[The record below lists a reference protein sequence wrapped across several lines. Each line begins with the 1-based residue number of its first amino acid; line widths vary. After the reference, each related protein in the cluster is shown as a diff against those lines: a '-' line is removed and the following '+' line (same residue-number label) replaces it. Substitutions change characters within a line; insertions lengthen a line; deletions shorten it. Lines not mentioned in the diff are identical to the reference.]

1 MLLPFGA
8 KAQSQMR
15 VKLLSGDDVVCKLS
29 ESPKVAF
36 ADKVLTLTVGEKD
49 TQLEIANVQKFI
61 FEPEGTSSINQV
73 SNGAQTVAFNF
84 IDGKTIA
91 VSHANASTLRLV
103 DMSGR
108 VVAEQA
114 VKDGA
119 ATVSLSALVKGVYV
133 LTVGNQSVK
142 VTIK

>member
-29 ESPKVAF
+29 DNPKVAF

-49 TQLEIANVQKFI
+49 TQFEIANVQKFL
-61 FEPEGTSSINQV
+61 FEPEGTSGISQAVNA
-73 SNGAQTVAFNF
+73 AQTVAFDF
-84 IDGKTIA
+84 LDGKTIS
-91 VSHANASTLRLV
+91 VSHANASSLRLV

-119 ATVSLSALVKGVYV
+119 ATVSLAALAKGVYV
-133 LTVGNQSVK
+133 LSVGNQSVK
-142 VTIK
+142 VNVK

>member
-15 VKLLSGDDVVCKLS
+15 VKLVSGDDVVCKLS
-29 ESPKVAF
+29 DSPKVAF

-49 TQLEIANVQKFI
+49 TQFAIANVQKFV
-61 FEPEGTSSINQV
+61 FEPEGTTGISQAT
-73 SNGAQTVAFNF
+73 NGTQTVAFSF
-84 IDGKTIA
+84 LDGQTVA
-91 VSHANASTLRLV
+91 VSHANASSLRLV

-108 VVAEQA
+108 VVAEQP

-119 ATVSLSALVKGVYV
+119 ATVSLRSLTKGVYV

-142 VTIK
+142 VSVK